1 MGLTKKVLK
10 RPVTTVLV
18 VLCLIVFGLSSI
30 FSSQLELI
38 PEMEMPMLIVATTY
52 PGAGASP
59 DDVDQLVISKIED
72 EIGTLSGVDSV
83 TSMSSENFGMV
94 LVQYDYDQDIDK
106 AYDDLKKKLDGIK
119 SDLPDDVDTPTI
131 IEMDINS
138 TPSITL
144 AVNNDSVDNLYN
156 YVNDDIVPEIEKLT
170 SVASVDVSGGQEAY
184 IKAELI
190 PEKLSQYHVNMNTII
205 AALKSADFSMPIGST
220 SVGNKDLS
228 VTSGTSF
235 DTMELLKKIPITL
248 GNGNI
253 IYMEDVANIYNT
265 VEAKDSIGRYDG
277 KDTMTI
283 GVKKNQDSD
292 HITVSKAVQETMQTL
307 KAQDPS
313 LEYVV
318 VNDYSDQIS
327 NSLKSVFQTMIM
339 AVIIA
344 MFIIWLFFGDIK
356 ASLIVGTS
364 IPVSILAALILM
376 KTMGFTLNVI
386 TLSSLVLGV
395 GMMVDNSIVVLES
408 CFRFTD
414 KGGGFVET
422 RKAAIDGTAAVLES
436 IIGGTVTTC
445 VVFIPLA
452 LISGMSGQMFKPLG
466 FTIVFCM
473 IASLISAMTLV
484 PLCYVYYRPKEKEN
498 TPASGIMRA
507 LQNGYR
513 SLMEKLLKKKAMVM
527 GTAVVLVIFSL
538 FLATK
543 LKTELMPADDQ
554 GTIAVT
560 IETQP
565 GLKIEEV
572 DKILQRAENYV
583 TQDPDLD
590 SYMLSYGSSGLSM
603 NMGGSGATLTAYL
616 KDDRSRKTDQVLKE
630 WKRDMQKWSDCSV
643 SLESQS
649 SLGSGMSMGNA
660 EDLEYILVSTQYDDL
675 KKASDEI
682 VSELQKRPDATNI
695 HSSLEN
701 SAPLVKINVDPVKA
715 AAEGLSPT
723 AVASQV
729 YMMVSGTTATTLNVD
744 GNDIDVKVEYADDE
758 YDTIDKLQGI
768 VLPTAT
774 GGSVAL
780 MDIADIGFKD
790 SPQSI
795 TKSDKQYQVTITG
808 TLTEGADSTTKDKIQ
823 KEVIDKYLSGTISMQ
838 ENTSTKMMNEE
849 FASLGQAIATAVFL
863 VFVVMAAQFESPK
876 FSIMVMTTIPFALIG
891 SFLFLGPTG
900 VGKTELAKALAAA
913 LFDDENNM
921 VRIDMSE
928 YMEKYSVSRLIGAPP
943 GYVGYEEGGQL
954 TEAVRRKPYSVIL
967 FDEIEKAH
975 PDVFNVLLQILD
987 DGRVTDSQG
996 RTVDFKN
1003 TILIMTSNI
1012 GSQYLLEGIDENG
1025 NIKTDAET
1033 MVMNDLRSHFRP
1045 EFLNR
1050 LDEIIMFKPLTKD
1063 NIGGII
1069 ELMLAD
1075 VNKRLEDKELSI
1087 HLTDAAK
1094 SYVIE
1099 HGYEPAYGARPLKRY
1114 LTKHVD
1120 TLAARMIL
1128 SGEVYPQDTI
1138 VIDEQGGELIASVEH
1153 RQ

>member
-38 PEMEMPMLIVATTY
+38 PEMEMPMLIISAVY
-52 PGAGASP
+52 PGASP

-94 LVQYDYDQDIDK
+94 LVQYDYDQNIDK

-156 YVNDDIVPEIEKLT
+156 YVNGDIVPEIEKLT

-190 PEKLSQYHVNMNTII
+190 PEKLSQYHVNMNTIV

-327 NSLKSVFQTMIM
+327 DSLKSVFQTMIM

-376 KTMGFTLNVI
+376 KVMGFTLNVI

-543 LKTELMPADDQ
+543 LKTELMPEDDQ

-572 DKILQRAENYV
+572 DKILQRAEDYV

-643 SLESQS
+643 SLESQN
-649 SLGSGMSMGNA
+649 SLSTMSMGAA

-682 VSELQKRPDATNI
+682 VSELQKRPDSTNI

-808 TLTEGADSTTKDKIQ
+808 TLTEGADSTTKQKIQ
-823 KEVIDKYLSGTISMQ
+823 KDVIDKHLSGTISMQ

-876 FSIMVMTTIPFALIG
+876 FSFMVMTTIPFSLVGSFGLLKLTGTTISMTSILGFLILIG
-891 SFLFLGPTG
+891 TVVNNGILYVDTVNQYRMTMDLRT
-900 VGKTELAKALAAA
+900 ALVEAGAT
-913 LFDDENNM
+913 
-921 VRIDMSE
+921 
-928 YMEKYSVSRLIGAPP
+928 RLRP
-943 GYVGYEEGGQL
+943 
-954 TEAVRRKPYSVIL
+954 IL
-967 FDEIEKAH
+967 M
-975 PDVFNVLLQILD
+975 
-987 DGRVTDSQG
+987 TSS
-996 RTVDFKN
+996 T
-1003 TILIMTSNI
+1003 TILSMIPMVLST
-1012 GSQYLLEGIDENG
+1012 GSSAS
-1025 NIKTDAET
+1025 T
-1033 MVMNDLRSHFRP
+1033 
-1045 EFLNR
+1045 
-1050 LDEIIMFKPLTKD
+1050 TKGLAIV
-1063 NIGGII
+1063 NIGGLTAGILVALFI
-1069 ELMLAD
+1069 LPVYYAIM
-1075 VNKRLEDKELSI
+1075 NGKKERKVLDI
-1087 HLTDAAK
+1087 
-1094 SYVIE
+1094 
-1099 HGYEPAYGARPLKRY
+1099 
-1114 LTKHVD
+1114 
-1120 TLAARMIL
+1120 
-1128 SGEVYPQDTI
+1128 
-1138 VIDEQGGELIASVEH
+1138 
-1153 RQ
+1153 

>member
-1 MGLTKKVLK
+1 MGLTRYVLK
-10 RPVTTVLV
+10 RPVTTILAL
-18 VLCLIVFGLSSI
+18 LCILVFGISSV
-30 FSSQLELI
+30 FSATLEQM
-38 PEMEMPMLIVATTY
+38 PDTDQPMLIVRASYQGAT
-52 PGAGASP
+52 PE
-59 DDVDQLVISKIED
+59 DMDELVTKPIED
-72 EIGTLSGVDSV
+72 QVSRLEGVK
-83 TSMSSENFGMV
+83 SMSSTSNEGNAMIM
-94 LVQYDYDQDIDK
+94 LEYDYDADMDDAYNELTRSLNSMRGLPDDCTTSVMEMNMNGGNDIMLSISHDTQEDLYDYVDQNITPVFEQLSTVAQVESMGGSSEYVKVELDPVKMKQYKVTVNQITSAMAAADLSYPSGDAQYGDLSLSVTTSAK
-106 AYDDLKKKLDGIK
+106 ADTLDDLKKVPITTQSGKIVYLEDIADVYTTEEQMGGVSRYNGQETISLSVSKKQDSSAMKLSSDVKSAVESLEAADSGLHIEIARDSADSIK
-119 SDLPDDVDTPTI
+119 SSLMDVTQT
-131 IEMDINS
+131 MV
-138 TPSITL
+138 L
-144 AVNNDSVDNLYN
+144 AVV
-156 YVNDDIVPEIEKLT
+156 I
-170 SVASVDVSGGQEAY
+170 
-184 IKAELI
+184 
-190 PEKLSQYHVNMNTII
+190 
-205 AALKSADFSMPIGST
+205 SM
-220 SVGNKDLS
+220 V
-228 VTSGTSF
+228 
-235 DTMELLKKIPITL
+235 
-248 GNGNI
+248 
-253 IYMEDVANIYNT
+253 
-265 VEAKDSIGRYDG
+265 
-277 KDTMTI
+277 
-283 GVKKNQDSD
+283 
-292 HITVSKAVQETMQTL
+292 
-307 KAQDPS
+307 
-313 LEYVV
+313 
-318 VNDYSDQIS
+318 
-327 NSLKSVFQTMIM
+327 
-339 AVIIA
+339 
-344 MFIIWLFFGDIK
+344 IIWLFFGDIK

-376 KTMGFTLNVI
+376 KVMGFTLNVI

-414 KGGGFVET
+414 KGGGFIET

-572 DKILQRAENYV
+572 DKILQRAEDYV

-616 KDDRSRKTDQVLKE
+616 KDDRSRKTDQVIKE

-643 SLESQS
+643 SLESQNS
-649 SLGSGMSMGNA
+649 MSTMSMGAA

-675 KKASDEI
+675 KKVSDEI
-682 VSELQKRPDATNI
+682 VSELQKRPEATNI

-723 AVASQV
+723 TVASQV

-891 SFLFLGPTG
+891 SFLFLWLVDCPISMTSLLGFLMLVGTVVNNGILYVDTANQYRATMDFKEAVIEAGATRMRPMFMTTLTTIVAMIPMAAAYG
-900 VGKTELAKALAAA
+900 NAGKTMQGLALVDVGGLIVSTAMAL
-913 LFDDENNM
+913 LVLPVFY
-921 VRIDMSE
+921 VIMS
-928 YMEKYSVSRLIGAPP
+928 G
-943 GYVGYEEGGQL
+943 
-954 TEAVRRKPYSVIL
+954 
-967 FDEIEKAH
+967 
-975 PDVFNVLLQILD
+975 
-987 DGRVTDSQG
+987 
-996 RTVDFKN
+996 KN
-1003 TILIMTSNI
+1003 T
-1012 GSQYLLEGIDENG
+1012 
-1025 NIKTDAET
+1025 
-1033 MVMNDLRSHFRP
+1033 
-1045 EFLNR
+1045 
-1050 LDEIIMFKPLTKD
+1050 
-1063 NIGGII
+1063 
-1069 ELMLAD
+1069 
-1075 VNKRLEDKELSI
+1075 DKEEI
-1087 HLTDAAK
+1087 
-1094 SYVIE
+1094 
-1099 HGYEPAYGARPLKRY
+1099 
-1114 LTKHVD
+1114 VD
-1120 TLAARMIL
+1120 
-1128 SGEVYPQDTI
+1128 VD
-1138 VIDEQGGELIASVEH
+1138 
-1153 RQ
+1153 

>member
-1 MGLTKKVLK
+1 MGLTKKVLQ

-18 VLCLIVFGLSSI
+18 VLCLIVFGLSSVL
-30 FSSQLELI
+30 SSQLELI
-38 PEMEMPMLIVATTY
+38 PEMDMPMLIISAVY
-52 PGAGASP
+52 PGASP

-72 EIGTLSGVDSV
+72 EIGTLSGVDSI
-83 TSMSSENFGMV
+83 TSMSSENYGLV

-106 AYDDLKKKLDGIK
+106 AYDDLKKKMDGIK

-138 TPSITL
+138 TASITL

-156 YVNDDIVPEIEKLT
+156 YVNDEVVPEIEKLT
-170 SVASVDVSGGQEAY
+170 SVASVDVAGGQEAY

-190 PEKLSQYHVNMNTII
+190 PEKLSQYHLSMSSVV
-205 AALKSADFSMPIGST
+205 AALKTADFSMPIGST
-220 SVGNKDLS
+220 TVGNKDLS
-228 VTSGTSF
+228 VTSGTTF
-235 DTMELLKKIPITL
+235 DTMELLKKIPITV

-253 IYMEDVANIYNT
+253 IYMEDVANIYST
-265 VEAKDSIGRYDG
+265 VEAKDSIGRYNG

-283 GVKKNQDSD
+283 AVKKNQDSD
-292 HITVSKAVQETMQTL
+292 HISVSKAVQETMDNL
-307 KAQDPS
+307 KADDPS

-318 VNDYSDQIS
+318 INDYSERIS
-327 NSLKSVFQTMIM
+327 DSLNNVFQTMIM
-339 AVIIA
+339 AVVVA
-344 MFIIWLFFGDIK
+344 MVIIWLFFGDIK

-376 KTMGFTLNVI
+376 RSMGFTLNVI

-408 CFRFTD
+408 CFRFTNR
-414 KGGGFVET
+414 GGFVEA
-422 RKAAIDGTAAVLES
+422 RKAAIDGTGAVLAS
-436 IIGGTVTTC
+436 IIGGTLTTC

-452 LISGMSGQMFKPLG
+452 LISGMSGQMFGPLG

-473 IASLISAMTLV
+473 VASLLSAMTLV
-484 PLCYVYYRPKEKEN
+484 PLCYVYYRPQEKEH

-513 SLMEKLLKKKAMVM
+513 SLMETLLKKKAMVM
-527 GTAVVLVIFSL
+527 GTAVILVIFSL

-543 LKTELMPADDQ
+543 LKMELMPSDDQ
-554 GTIAVT
+554 GTIEVT

-572 DKILQRAENYV
+572 DKILQRAEAYV

-603 NMGGSGATLTAYL
+603 SMNSSGATLTAYL
-616 KDDRSRKTDQVLKE
+616 KDDRSRKTDQVIKE

-649 SLGSGMSMGNA
+649 SMSSSMAMNAA
-660 EDLEYILVSTQYDDL
+660 EDLEYILVSTQYDEL
-675 KKASDEI
+675 KQASDEI
-682 VSELQKRPDATNI
+682 VSELQKRSDATNI

-723 AVASQV
+723 AVASQI
-729 YMMVSGTTATTLNVD
+729 YMMVSGTEATTLNVD
-744 GNDIDVKVEYADDE
+744 GNDISVKVEYADDE

-808 TLTEGADSTTKDKIQ
+808 TLTDGADSSTKDEIQ
-823 KEVIDKYLSGTISMQ
+823 KDVIDKYLSNTISMQ

-876 FSIMVMTTIPFALIG
+876 FSLMVMTTIPFALIG
-891 SFLFLGPTG
+891 SFLFLWLVDCPISMTSLLGFLML
-900 VGKTELAKALAAA
+900 VGTVVNNGILYVDTANQYRGTMDFEKAVIEAGATRMRPMFMTTLTTIVAMIPMAMAYGRSGKMMQGLALVDVGGLIVSTVMALLVLPVFYVIMSGKKKDKTE
-913 LFDDENNM
+913 
-921 VRIDMSE
+921 V
-928 YMEKYSVSRLIGAPP
+928 V
-943 GYVGYEEGGQL
+943 
-954 TEAVRRKPYSVIL
+954 
-967 FDEIEKAH
+967 
-975 PDVFNVLLQILD
+975 DVD
-987 DGRVTDSQG
+987 
-996 RTVDFKN
+996 
-1003 TILIMTSNI
+1003 
-1012 GSQYLLEGIDENG
+1012 
-1025 NIKTDAET
+1025 
-1033 MVMNDLRSHFRP
+1033 
-1045 EFLNR
+1045 
-1050 LDEIIMFKPLTKD
+1050 
-1063 NIGGII
+1063 
-1069 ELMLAD
+1069 
-1075 VNKRLEDKELSI
+1075 
-1087 HLTDAAK
+1087 
-1094 SYVIE
+1094 
-1099 HGYEPAYGARPLKRY
+1099 
-1114 LTKHVD
+1114 
-1120 TLAARMIL
+1120 
-1128 SGEVYPQDTI
+1128 
-1138 VIDEQGGELIASVEH
+1138 
-1153 RQ
+1153 